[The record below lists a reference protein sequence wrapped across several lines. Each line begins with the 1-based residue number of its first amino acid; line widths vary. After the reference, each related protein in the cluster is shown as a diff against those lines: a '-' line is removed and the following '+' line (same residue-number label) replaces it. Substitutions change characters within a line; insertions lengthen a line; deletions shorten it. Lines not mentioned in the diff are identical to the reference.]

1 MTAKETTTPDQAR
14 ADNRIEQLK
23 EAGFTV
29 RAEDGG
35 RVRISKHGC
44 AAVLQ
49 PSASGDPEFAIRPG
63 LEVRAATGR
72 ERANPVLPVG
82 AVPALSG
89 VEGSASERAN
99 DLRPEQETSE
109 AIAHL
114 VDRGFQKFWQE
125 GERRLPALSAQLHA
139 LHQFDQDLRAVMGLT
154 ALYNEA
160 LGTVSSRYIYDR
172 LEGREKS
179 KRHQPF

>member
-1 MTAKETTTPDQAR
+1 MTAKETTTPGQAR
-14 ADNRIEQLK
+14 ADNWIEQLK

-29 RAEDGG
+29 RAEEGG
-35 RVRISKHGC
+35 RVRINKQGC
-44 AAVLQ
+44 AAVLR
-49 PSASGDPEFAIRPG
+49 PAASGELEFAIRPG

-72 ERANPVLPVG
+72 ERAKNSQPG
-82 AVPALSG
+82 
-89 VEGSASERAN
+89 
-99 DLRPEQETSE
+99 QETDE
-109 AIAHL
+109 VIAHL

>member
-1 MTAKETTTPDQAR
+1 MPNPKDQGPRPDFGQW
-14 ADNRIEQLK
+14 IERLK
-23 EAGFTV
+23 EAGFIL
-29 RAEDGG
+29 RAEEGG
-35 RVRISKHGC
+35 RVRIRKQGC

-72 ERANPVLPVG
+72 K
-82 AVPALSG
+82 
-89 VEGSASERAN
+89 RAN
-99 DLRPEQETSE
+99 DPRPEQETSE
-109 AIAHL
+109 VIAHL
-114 VDRGFQKFWQE
+114 VDRGFQKFWQD
-125 GERRLPALSAQLHA
+125 GERRFPALSAQLQA
-139 LHQFDQDLRAVMGLT
+139 LHHFEQDLRAVMGLT

-160 LGTVSSRYIYDR
+160 LGTVSSRYVYDR